1 MPGKRPWDT
10 SEDRVVRFLQKH
22 FGLRTATLKMGIGDD
37 AAVFHPPGAD
47 EFWAVTTDILLEDID
62 FRRGWLTPGQL
73 GHKSL
78 AANLSDLAA
87 MGVQPRYYTVGLGI
101 PGELKQNWIAAFYR
115 GMSRLGDAHGAML
128 IGGDL
133 SRSTRGLHI
142 SIAAFGE
149 TLHRRLL
156 YRSGGSPGDLIFV
169 TGTLGLS
176 AAGLKLLELG
186 KTRGES
192 LPERLAL
199 KAHREPQPRCETGTW
214 LAQSGLVRCMMDLSD
229 GLSADLPRM
238 CAAGRTGA
246 EIYTEL
252 LPSFPECAA
261 WRCDPLTL
269 ALHGGEDFEL
279 LFAVPARALQAFRA
293 AYPRGFPQ
301 VTQIGKLTRKTGVV
315 CRSGPG
321 KPPTPLPALG
331 FDHFRHPASPRK
343 PSNYS
348 AHQSRYLNA

>member
-1 MPGKRPWDT
+1 MA
-10 SEDRVVRFLQKH
+10 SLE
-22 FGLRTATLKMGIGDD
+22 MGIGDD

-62 FRRGWLTPGQL
+62 FCRGWLTPGQL

-87 MGVQPRYYTVGLGI
+87 MGVRPRYYTVGLGI

-133 SRSTRGLHI
+133 SRSPHGLHI
-142 SIAAFGE
+142 AIAAFGE

-156 YRSGGSPGDLIFV
+156 YRSGGSPGDLVFV

-176 AAGLKLLELG
+176 AAGLRLLELG

-192 LPERLAL
+192 PPERLAL
-199 KAHREPQPRCETGTW
+199 KAHREPQPRCETGIW
-214 LAQSGLVRCMMDLSD
+214 LAQSGLARCMMDLSD
-229 GLSADLPRM
+229 GLSVDLPRM
-238 CAAGRTGA
+238 CAASRTGA

-252 LPSFPECAA
+252 LPSFSGCAT
-261 WRCDPLTL
+261 WRCDPLML

-279 LFAVPARALQAFRA
+279 LFAVPATGLQAFRA
-293 AYPRGFPQ
+293 AYPRTYPQ
-301 VTQIGKLTRKTGVV
+301 VTQIGKLTRKTGIV

-321 KPPTPLPALG
+321 RPSNPLPALG
-331 FDHFRHPASPRK
+331 FDHFRNSGFVQRQPTGRLIIRRGRADI
-343 PSNYS
+343 
-348 AHQSRYLNA
+348 